1 MVQADSNELILG
13 ISVGATNICA
23 GIYNQEKDFVD
34 ILESDVGK
42 NTMPSQVGLSEDG
55 AVVVGER
62 AHAQKLY
69 IEDPVRLVGESS
81 QDTFEQ
87 PNVGARTPTQLVS
100 EIIKAV
106 KNMAER
112 KHEGKSATKC
122 VISVPSY
129 FEQEQKAQIEIAAF
143 RAGLE
148 CMEII
153 DSAFAAVAAA
163 GLHRGEDDEQTVL
176 VCDYGG
182 SDLTISVVK
191 ISFGN
196 IEKVTSKCER
206 NVGGRM
212 IDEALVTY
220 CL

>member
-1 MVQADSNELILG
+1 MVQADSNELTLG
-13 ISVGATNICA
+13 ISLGSTNICA
-23 GIYNQEKDFVD
+23 GIYNQETELVD

-42 NTMPSQVGLSEDG
+42 NTMPSRIGFSEDG

-62 AHAQKLY
+62 AHAQKFC
-69 IEDPVRLVGESS
+69 IEEPVRLLGESS
-81 QDTFEQ
+81 LETFEQ

-106 KNMAER
+106 KNMAEK
-112 KHEGKSATKC
+112 KHEGKIATRC

-129 FEQEQKAQIEIAAF
+129 FEQEQKAQIETAALN
-143 RAGLE
+143 AGLE

-153 DSAFAAVAAA
+153 DSAIAAVTAA
-163 GLHRGEDDEQTVL
+163 GLLRGEDDEQNVL

-182 SDLTISVVK
+182 SDCTISVVK

-196 IEKVTSKCER
+196 YEKVTSK
-206 NVGGRM
+206 
-212 IDEALVTY
+212 I
-220 CL
+220 